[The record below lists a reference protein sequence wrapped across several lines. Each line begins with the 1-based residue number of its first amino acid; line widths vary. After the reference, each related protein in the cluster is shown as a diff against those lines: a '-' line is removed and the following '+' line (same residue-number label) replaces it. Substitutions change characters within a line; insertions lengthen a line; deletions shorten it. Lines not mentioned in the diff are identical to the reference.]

1 MDTNTRNDNPD
12 GLREPTCTAEEFHAL
27 LQTIAA
33 KISEA
38 QAFVEQERFKERPR
52 YPGSPTKL

>member
-1 MDTNTRNDNPD
+1 MDTNNKNEHPD
-12 GLREPTCTAEEFHAL
+12 GLREPACTAEEFHAL
-27 LQTIAA
+27 LQSIAA

-52 YPGSPTKL
+52 YPRSPTKL